1 MRVGVYLDLRNP
13 APWRRPWADHY
24 ARSLEWIEEAER
36 LGADSVW
43 LSEHHFFEDG
53 YLPQPL
59 TFAGAVAARTR
70 RMRIGTAILLAPLR
84 PALQIAEE
92 AAVVDCLSGGRLDLG
107 LGAGYVAREFDAY
120 GADLQRRYTRTD
132 QRIRE
137 VRALLAGG
145 EVTPPPVQTP
155 LPLWLGYQG
164 PQGAARAGRLGVG
177 LLTLNPASL
186 EPYRAGLREG
196 GHDPESGRMAGL
208 MGAVVSDDPESTRER
223 LLPHIAHQLNTYRE
237 AAAGRAI
244 RPITTEMLRDP
255 AAPGKGFQATEVLT
269 PGALIDRVAA
279 QVKGLPAHEVYFW
292 LSIAGMPDDLVQRHL
307 ELLCGEVRPG
317 LAHLGVAGVGVGA

>member
-13 APWRRPWADHY
+13 AQWRRPWADHY

-84 PALQIAEE
+84 SALQIAEE
-92 AAVVDCLSGGRLDLG
+92 ATVVDCLSGGRLDLG

-120 GADLQRRYTRTD
+120 EADLGRRYSRTD

-137 VRALLAGG
+137 IRALLAGG
-145 EVTPPPVQTP
+145 ELSPPPIQTP

-177 LLTLNPASL
+177 LLTLNRASL
-186 EPYRAGLREG
+186 APYQEGLREG
-196 GHDPESGRMAGL
+196 GYAPETAQMAGL
-208 MGAVVSDDPESTRER
+208 VGAVVSDDPESARER

-237 AAAGRAI
+237 AGAGRSV
-244 RPITTEMLRDP
+244 RPITPEMLRQESTGQR
-255 AAPGKGFQATEVLT
+255 AFQATEVMT
-269 PGALIDRVAA
+269 PEALVARVAEE
-279 QVKGLPAHEVYFW
+279 VKDLPAHEVYFW

-307 ELLCGEVRPG
+307 ELLCGEVRPR
-317 LAHLGVAGVGVGA
+317 LARLPEA

>member
-13 APWRRPWADHY
+13 AQWRRPWADHY
-24 ARSLEWIEEAER
+24 ARSLAWIEEAER

-92 AAVVDCLSGGRLDLG
+92 AAVVDCVSGGRLDLG
-107 LGAGYVAREFDAY
+107 LGAGYVAREFAAY
-120 GADLQRRYTRTD
+120 GADLGRRYSRTD

-137 VRALLAGG
+137 IRALLAGG
-145 EVTPPPVQTP
+145 ELSPPPIQAP

-164 PQGAARAGRLGVG
+164 PQGAARAGVLGVG
-177 LLTLNPASL
+177 LLTLNRASL
-186 EPYRAGLREG
+186 GPYRKGLAEG
-196 GHDPESGRMAGL
+196 GHPPETARMAGL
-208 MGAVVSDDPESTRER
+208 VSAVVNDDPERARER
-223 LLPHIAHQLNTYRE
+223 LLPHIAHQVNTYRE
-237 AAAGRAI
+237 AGAGRSV
-244 RPITTEMLRDP
+244 RPVTPEMLREGSTLP
-255 AAPGKGFQATEVLT
+255 RTFQATEVMT
-269 PGALIDRVAA
+269 ADALVARVAEE
-279 QVKGLPAHEVYFW
+279 VKGLPAHEVYFW

-307 ELLCGEVRPG
+307 ELLCGEVRPR
-317 LAHLGVAGVGVGA
+317 LERLTEA